1 MAVCVGTSSYGAPMI
16 EGMVGQGK
24 VVGGHYINGTVSTG
38 YRGDL
43 VVQAGLKRRKLTAAE
58 VVEWGEITTEATS
71 GAGAASAVG
80 KVVVGAVL
88 PGIMGKVASAALDAT
103 IGSTARPPRT
113 IRVDWTDG
121 KQSLIRLPEKL
132 FTHLTFVLKDRQTT
146 AHVAPQTGAV
156 AAPTGPKPDIA
167 EQIGKLALLRDQG
180 ALTEQ
185 EFASKK
191 AELLARL

>member
-1 MAVCVGTSSYGAPMI
+1 MI
-16 EGMVGQGK
+16 EGMFGQGK
-24 VVGGHYINGTVSTG
+24 VVGGRYINGTVSTG
-38 YRGDL
+38 HRGDL
-43 VVQAGLKRRKLTAAE
+43 VVQAGLKRRKLIAAE
-58 VVEWGEITTEATS
+58 VAEWEEITAGTGG
-71 GAGAASAVG
+71 GAGAAGAVG
-80 KVVVGAVL
+80 KVVAGAVL
-88 PGIMGKVASAALDAT
+88 PGIMGKMAGAALDAT

-132 FTHLTFVLKDRQTT
+132 FTHLTLVLKDRQ
-146 AHVAPQTGAV
+146 AAAPVAPQTDPA
-156 AAPTGPKPDIA
+156 AAPPGPQPDIA

-180 ALTEQ
+180 ALTEE